1 MPRNVYKSIDFQ
13 KNIAKSIDFFAD
25 KIELALQLTMK
36 ILQTAVRMM
45 KDLRVRALLA
55 PVNVRYMYW
64 SEVKFR
70 PRLEAGDSRG
80 DLSGSMVT

>member
-1 MPRNVYKSIDFQ
+1 MPEKIQIVLD
-13 KNIAKSIDFFAD
+13 AD
-25 KIELALQLTMK
+25 VIELALQLTMK

-64 SEVKFR
+64 SEVR
-70 PRLEAGDSRG
+70 CNE
-80 DLSGSMVT
+80 